1 VEFAALAKAIRQKG
15 HEVRAQPDEGDRSFL
30 RYAVEGSTAEVH
42 VVRDDS
48 DQAHQAAQLIRPG
61 EVWSISL

>member
-30 RYAVEGSTAEVH
+30 RHAVEGSTAEVH

-48 DQAHQAAQLIRPG
+48 DQAHR
-61 EVWSISL
+61 